1 MAHNRAMIED
11 PIVIIGGFGSDWR
24 DYREMARLLAGI
36 SGRRV
41 FVTHVARA
49 SWVLGGISDYKLLVE
64 RAHQAVLH
72 ALDATGARSVALVG
86 HSAGGIIGR
95 GYLAD
100 RAIRSHH
107 VPYHGHS
114 RVSRLIMLG
123 SPLRGSAES
132 AQPGMRQAAW
142 LNAAYPGAFWPGVEY
157 LCVRGR
163 LMRGRRSGGTT
174 REGVAYRNYAFL
186 GAQGDEMGDG
196 VVPESLSSVDGIPA
210 MDLEGIAHSPLWG
223 RWFGNDADSIRA
235 WWRYFDIGDRIEHQ
249 AMVV

>member
-100 RAIRSHH
+100 R
-107 VPYHGHS
+107 
-114 RVSRLIMLG
+114 
-123 SPLRGSAES
+123 
-132 AQPGMRQAAW
+132 Q
-142 LNAAYPGAFWPGVEY
+142 F
-157 LCVRGR
+157 
-163 LMRGRRSGGTT
+163 GTT
-174 REGVAYRNYAFL
+174 
-186 GAQGDEMGDG
+186 M
-196 VVPESLSSVDGIPA
+196 LSMAGLLV
-210 MDLEGIAHSPLWG
+210 GIAAGFVQLLREISKK
-223 RWFGNDADSIRA
+223 A
-235 WWRYFDIGDRIEHQ
+235 E
-249 AMVV
+249 